1 MEPPF
6 PAPVSMTLMAK
17 RSLGMLVAVIGVL
30 GAIAAFKYHAVQ
42 MAARARAAA
51 RPPPVA
57 VAATAAAETA
67 WRRQLHAVGTLDAVE
82 GVTVSN
88 ELAGTI
94 ARIAFASGQHVK
106 PGDLLVQLDVSTD
119 EAQLRGLQAQVALAR
134 ITLDRAR
141 ELRAAN
147 SNSQADLDSAQAQY
161 EQAVANA
168 DNQQAVIAKKTIRAP
183 FAGVLGIRQVDLGQY
198 LAAGTPIV
206 TLQALD
212 PIYANFSL
220 PEQEVTQ
227 LKTGQE
233 VQLTVE
239 AFPGERFAGVVNAIN
254 AKVDETTHNLLV
266 QATVRNGDER
276 LVPGMFVR
284 AEVQLPREEHFVTLP
299 ATAIVYHSYGDAV
312 YVVESAGDPPGGGEA
327 LVARER
333 FVQLGETR
341 GDQVAVIK
349 GIRAGEQV
357 VTAGQLKLR
366 NGAPVRIN
374 NAVQPSSNPAP
385 TPPNT

>member
-1 MEPPF
+1 
-6 PAPVSMTLMAK
+6 MTLIAK
-17 RSLGMLVAVIGVL
+17 RSLAMLVAVIAVL
-30 GAIAAFKYHAVQ
+30 GAIAAFKYRSIQ
-42 MAARARAAA
+42 MGARARAAA

-67 WRRQLHAVGTLDAVE
+67 WRRELHAVGTLDAVE

-147 SNSQADLDSAQAQY
+147 SNSPADLDSAQAQY
-161 EQAVANA
+161 EQAVANV

-284 AEVQLPREEHFVTLP
+284 AEVLLPREERFVTLP

-312 YVVESAGDPPGGGEA
+312 YVVEGAGDPPGGGEA

-341 GDQVAVIK
+341 GDQVAVLK
-349 GIRAGEQV
+349 GVRAGEQV

-374 NAVQPSSNPAP
+374 NAVQPASTPAP